1 MLLSKNTNFQNTKR
15 TVKSSNLI
23 AFNTNKLYNSTRLI
37 APILFKT
44 MKRNVLI
51 AGCIALISLTSC
63 TSKKEVKE
71 EAGKYTVTNA
81 AVIDTSF
88 TKEYVS
94 QIRSVRNI
102 EIRAQEKG
110 FLQNIYVDEGQ
121 FVKAGQVL
129 FRIMPQLYQAELQK
143 AQAEAQAATIELQ
156 NAKALADKNVVSKSE
171 QAMAQAKLEQAKAE
185 VAMAKLHL
193 SFTEIKAPFDG
204 TIDRIPK
211 KLGSLIDEGELL
223 TSLSDNSQMFAYFN
237 VSEPEYLQ
245 YQTDVKDRGDNQVS
259 LLLANNERLKYKG
272 KVEVIES
279 EFDPETGNIA
289 FRAKF
294 PNNDKLLRN
303 GETGKV
309 LMTIPMKKALII
321 PQKATYEIQDKKYV
335 FVVNDKNVL
344 KSKEIK
350 IVGQLPDLYIVK
362 SGITV
367 NDKILLEGVQKA
379 NDDDKIQ
386 YDYQD
391 PKTVLSHLRI
401 KAE

>member
-1 MLLSKNTNFQNTKR
+1 MKKNVIITGLL
-15 TVKSSNLI
+15 
-23 AFNTNKLYNSTRLI
+23 A
-37 APILFKT
+37 
-44 MKRNVLI
+44 VL
-51 AGCIALISLTSC
+51 CLVSC
-63 TSKKEVKE
+63 TTKKEEKE
-71 EAGKYTVTNA
+71 ETGKFTVTNA
-81 AVIDTSF
+81 AVIDTAF

-129 FRIMPQLYQAELQK
+129 FRIMPQMYEAELQR
-143 AQAEAQAATIELQ
+143 AEAEAKAANIEFQ

-171 QAMAQAKLEQAKAE
+171 QALAQAKYEQAKAE

-193 SFTEIKAPFDG
+193 SFTEIRAPFDG

-245 YQTDVKDRGDNQVS
+245 YQTDSKDRGDSQVS

-309 LMTIPMKKALII
+309 EMTVPVKNAIVI
-321 PQKATYEIQDKKYV
+321 PQKATYEIQDKMYV
-335 FVVNDKNVL
+335 FVVGNDNKL
-344 KSKEIK
+344 KSREIT
-350 IVGQLPDLYIVK
+350 ITGDLPDLYVVK
-362 SGITV
+362 SGLSAT
-367 NDKILLEGVQKA
+367 DKILLEGVQKA
-379 NDDDKIQ
+379 KDDDKIE
-386 YDYQD
+386 YVYQK
-391 PKTVLSHLRI
+391 PEEVLANLKL